1 MIVKIIK
8 LMFPD
13 NKPYLSQ
20 ENIERV
26 NRNWEMEKKIDQRR
40 QEMAKEGFYRNL
52 GRTYVK

>member
-40 QEMAKEGFYRNL
+40 QEMAKEGF
-52 GRTYVK
+52 